1 LKKTAFLFPGQGSQ
15 AVGMGQE
22 FFNEYDFVKEIFEL
36 TDEITGI
43 KISQLCFKGPMED
56 LTLTVNLQPA
66 MMAVNLACLAVIEKE
81 GIIPDVTAGHSLGEY
96 SALCAAKV
104 FSRKTTLSLVNKRGR
119 LMHREALKH
128 EGAMS
133 AIIGLNIDNVQ
144 KIVNDVRAEG
154 VVSVANHNTESQIVI
169 TGEPAPVKKASDL
182 AVSNGAKAIP
192 LKVSGA
198 WHSSLMQGARDE
210 FQDFLYSKNFN
221 IPDIPTILNVTAGL
235 TDNRDEIKTIMAKQL
250 VSPVKWYDSM
260 INLMNQGVE
269 VFVEVGQGK
278 VLTGL
283 LKKIL
288 PREYPYKAYNVN
300 NMKTLDQ
307 YLKDTV

>member
-1 LKKTAFLFPGQGSQ
+1 MKKTAFLFPGQGSQ

-22 FFNEYDFVKEIFEL
+22 FFDEYDFVKEIFEL
-36 TDEITGI
+36 TDEITGTN
-43 KISQLCFKGPMED
+43 ISQLCFKGPMDD

-66 MMAVNLACLAVIEKE
+66 VTAVNMACLAVIEKE
-81 GIIPDVTAGHSLGEY
+81 GIKPNITAGHSLGEY
-96 SALCAAKV
+96 SALCASGV
-104 FSRKTTLSLVNKRGR
+104 FTRKTALSLVNKRGR
-119 LMHREALKH
+119 LMHREAMKH
-128 EGAMS
+128 KGAMS

-144 KIVNDVRAEG
+144 KIVDDIQAKG

-169 TGEPAPVKKASDL
+169 TGDPATVKKASDL

-198 WHSSLMQGARDE
+198 WHSSLMQGAKDE
-210 FQDFLYSKNFN
+210 FRDYLFASDINS
-221 IPDIPTILNVTAGL
+221 PEIPTVLNVTAGL
-235 TDNRDEIKTIMAKQL
+235 TDNRDEIQAIMAKQL

-269 VFVEVGQGK
+269 VFVEVGHGK

-288 PREYPYKAYNVN
+288 PREYPCKTYNIN

-307 YLKDTV
+307 YLKDSV